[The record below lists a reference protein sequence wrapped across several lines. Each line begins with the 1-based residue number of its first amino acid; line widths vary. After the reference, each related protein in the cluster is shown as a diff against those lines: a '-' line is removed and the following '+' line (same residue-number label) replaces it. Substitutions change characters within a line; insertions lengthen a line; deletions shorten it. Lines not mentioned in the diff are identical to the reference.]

1 MHPPSLRNRIRNGAL
16 AMLIIALVFGA
27 LALPE
32 VHRLGGSIRETLY
45 RNYVSI
51 EAARRM
57 HAALWD
63 LQLALRDGKALQ
75 VLPHSR
81 DEFMHW
87 IEVEEG
93 DITEVG
99 EGPLARDIHQRSQR
113 LFDGIARDGGRAP
126 GAHDAEFSALHGDLD
141 QLIEMNRDAM
151 FRADSRAVRIGD
163 RLTYELGAGLMV
175 LLFVGFALAW
185 TLAWNISRP
194 LAELTDRLRSF
205 SLRGP
210 SVRLSKQPL
219 AELDAVA
226 AEFNKMAERLEQFE
240 KLNVD
245 RLVYEKN
252 KTEAIIE
259 NIEDGIV
266 LIDSEGVITHLNQV
280 AAIILGVER
289 EEALGSAFDD
299 LNTSHPHYLRVRAAL
314 HAAVHQPPDSQRV
327 EVDLHVRGR
336 DHTYVLKPVPL
347 RQGDGK
353 SLGTILI
360 LQDITYLRDKDR
372 ARTNLVATL
381 SHELK
386 TPLTSLALSAEL
398 LERDKEK
405 FDPKQRELLATI
417 LEDVAR
423 IRNLANDLLDLARG
437 EAGAISMRTVPVDF
451 DRLLAAVVKT
461 FHLQAEQK
469 QVALREL
476 VERPLPQI
484 MADPVKLSWVVS
496 NLIANALRYTL
507 AGGTIELAA
516 EAAGDIV
523 RLKVSDT
530 GRGVPPEVR
539 DHLFERFAQWNINGS
554 EPGSAGLGLAIAKEI
569 VEAHGGRIFV
579 DSVLGQGTCFTVEL
593 PKVAEKRWAGS

>member
-1 MHPPSLRNRIRNGAL
+1 MHPRSLRNQIRNGAL
-16 AMLIIALVFGA
+16 AMLLVALVFGA

-32 VHRLGGSIRETLY
+32 VHWLGGSMRQTLY
-45 RNYVSI
+45 RNYISI
-51 EAARRM
+51 EAARHMR
-57 HAALWD
+57 AALWN
-63 LQLALRDGKALQ
+63 LELAARDGKAAQ
-75 VLPHSR
+75 VLPQSR
-81 DEFMHW
+81 DQFMHW

-99 EGPLARDIHQRSQR
+99 EGPLAHDIHERGRR
-113 LFDGIARDGGRAP
+113 LFDGIARDGGRVP
-126 GAHDAEFSALHGDLD
+126 GAHDAEFAALHARLD
-141 QLIEMNRDAM
+141 RLIDMNRDAM
-151 FRADSRAVRIGD
+151 FRADSRAVRMGD
-163 RLTYELGAGLMV
+163 RLTYEFAAGLLV
-175 LLFVGFALAW
+175 LLLLGVAIAW

-210 SVRLSKQPL
+210 SLRLGKQPL

-226 AEFNKMAERLEQFE
+226 VDFNKMAERLEQFE

-259 NIEDGIV
+259 SIEDGIV
-266 LIDSEGVITHLNQV
+266 LIDPDGVITHINEV

-289 EEALGSAFDD
+289 EEALGCALDD
-299 LNTSHPHYLRVRAAL
+299 LNSSHPHYLRVRSALQTAA
-314 HAAVHQPPDSQRV
+314 HQPLDSQRV

-336 DHTYVLKPVPL
+336 EHNYILKPVPL

-353 SLGTILI
+353 SFGTILI

-398 LERDKEK
+398 LERAKEK

-417 LEDVAR
+417 TEDVTR

-437 EAGAISMRTVPVDF
+437 EAGTIAMRTTPVDL

-461 FHLQAEQK
+461 FQLQAEQK
-469 QVALREL
+469 QVTLSDRVAQ
-476 VERPLPQI
+476 PLAQI
-484 MADPVKLSWVVS
+484 LADPVKLSWVVS
-496 NLIANALRYTL
+496 NLIANALRYTPS
-507 AGGTIELAA
+507 GGTIELTA
-516 EAAGDIV
+516 EAVGGSV
-523 RLKVSDT
+523 RLKVSDN
-530 GRGVPPEVR
+530 GPGVAPEVR
-539 DHLFERFAQWNINGS
+539 DHLFERFAQWNVNGS

-593 PKVAEKRWAGS
+593 PIPAENRWAGS